1 MTEAYERALRL
12 KELTMLNAYINYP
25 NQHIETHAQGGCG
38 SIRQHNKTGQR
49 VVDLAIASLSLEL
62 KKFVENKYSFAP
74 NAAEND
80 MWLCAE
86 FADPLFER
94 AVVDYIVTLL
104 GKRYKNRFGNVRVRR
119 HC

>member
-1 MTEAYERALRL
+1 
-12 KELTMLNAYINYP
+12 MLNAYVNYP
-25 NQHIETHAQGGCG
+25 NQHIETHAQAGCS
-38 SIRQHNKTGQR
+38 SIRLQNKAGQR
-49 VVDLAIASLSLEL
+49 VVDLEIANLSPEL

-80 MWLCAE
+80 MWLRVE

-94 AVVDYIVTLL
+94 AVVDYIGTLL
-104 GKRYKNRFGNVRVRR
+104 GQRYKRRFGNVKVRQ